1 MHEFTITEAQE
12 KLPDLV
18 DEALKG
24 EDVIIKKDSL
34 SGVRLTVLSNSRK
47 PQFGSAQ
54 GLIEIAADFDA
65 PLADFEACS

>member
-1 MHEFTITEAQE
+1 MHKFTITEAQE

-34 SGVRLTVLSNSRK
+34 TGVRLTVLSNSGK
-47 PQFGSAQ
+47 PHFGSAQ

-65 PLADFEACS
+65 PLPDFEAYS